1 MEPDEAFAFVEAPVA
16 TASVPGFADALARRL
31 GVSAERVASLP
42 DDLAGAH
49 TAAPVLALESV
60 ALEGSGTALL
70 VSAGAGIAVG
80 AALYQA

>member
-1 MEPDEAFAFVEAPVA
+1 M
-16 TASVPGFADALARRL
+16 SAD
-31 GVSAERVASLP
+31 RVAPLP

-60 ALEGSGTALL
+60 PLESGTALL
-70 VSAGAGIAVG
+70 VSAGAGITVA